1 MANKKVQQLTA
12 VENEQNDKSKINWK
26 VRIKNKAFWLALIP
40 AVLLLIQVIALYM
53 RHGAGKNKRAMVL
66 IPEGTKVQNYGYY
79 TSYNGTKWLYIQV
92 TLNGVQY
99 TGFSSKTYLKKQ

>member
-1 MANKKVQQLTA
+1 MSSTPSKPQGTGVTKVVA
-12 VENEQNDKSKINWK
+12 GSGAASF
-26 VRIKNKAFWLALIP
+26 NKALAGSY
-40 AVLLLIQVIALYM
+40 VTTTGLYM